1 MHNTEKSF
9 KSVKKLVINEGIK
22 DIQIPN
28 SLFPNVV
35 EIESFSKSFRSGS
48 CLVYVQRYGCNN
60 EYRSCELLNTFCK
73 KEDAVIDLEGIRSLA
88 SNAFS
93 GCEKMCIRDRSKVVP
108 SNITGYF
115 FVYKSTAAAP
125 RNFKKNCKKR
135 YTFCFFKHIIC
146 VSEKS
151 ERTAPVGLA
160 KAGIV
165 VSGCLT

>member
-1 MHNTEKSF
+1 MTSDSGF
-9 KSVKKLVINEGIK
+9 LTLVKI
-22 DIQIPN
+22 
-28 SLFPNVV
+28 S
-35 EIESFSKSFRSGS
+35 
-48 CLVYVQRYGCNN
+48 
-60 EYRSCELLNTFCK
+60 
-73 KEDAVIDLEGIRSLA
+73 
-88 SNAFS
+88 AFS
-93 GCEKMCIRDRSKVVP
+93 RLGIH
-108 SNITGYF
+108 TGLRWFLQILLDTF

-125 RNFKKNCKKR
+125 RNLKKNCKKR